1 MHIRDVYR
9 SHFYG
14 LKLYYVVFL
23 HRVASLCRDFL
34 FLYSLSWSHLRI
46 VFWGGIQD
54 SVALC
59 ISPPLSTKMC
69 DVFFFFCL
77 PSKRTLKVQ
86 YSPNGSV
93 WHTAS
98 TVCRGTA
105 PWWRHRSYA
114 FSIKHY
120 RRSLGCLFFLRSYT
134 HSHHNCS
141 SRERQWRRVPV
152 KVKVLFLSLI
162 DEHQSTKAIL
172 LAASN
177 CLDFTSLAD
186 CAGEFPRGLRE
197 NPQFIRA
204 TKVLEWTLRLLPERP
219 LRRAHLIK
227 LPTIPDV
234 LLLLEKLIVNG

>member
-77 PSKRTLKVQ
+77 PSKRALKVQ

-93 WHTAS
+93 WHTAKCIFHKTLQTKPRVPLLS
-98 TVCRGTA
+98 QVLHTL
-105 PWWRHRSYA
+105 S
-114 FSIKHY
+114 SQ
-120 RRSLGCLFFLRSYT
+120 LLQ
-134 HSHHNCS
+134 
-141 SRERQWRRVPV
+141 SRETVKKSTCQSKGAVFVFDRRTPV
-152 KVKVLFLSLI
+152 
-162 DEHQSTKAIL
+162 H
-172 LAASN
+172 
-177 CLDFTSLAD
+177 
-186 CAGEFPRGLRE
+186 
-197 NPQFIRA
+197 
-204 TKVLEWTLRLLPERP
+204 
-219 LRRAHLIK
+219 
-227 LPTIPDV
+227 
-234 LLLLEKLIVNG
+234 

>member
-54 SVALC
+54 SC
-59 ISPPLSTKMC
+59 TMHFSPFVNK
-69 DVFFFFCL
+69 DVWCFFFFFVCPANAL
-77 PSKRTLKVQ
+77 SK
-86 YSPNGSV
+86 YSTALMARFGTRPN
-93 WHTAS
+93 
-98 TVCRGTA
+98 
-105 PWWRHRSYA
+105 A

-197 NPQFIRA
+197 NPQFTRA